1 MNDNDK
7 KGIWIYDYLYSIEDF
22 NLNDIII
29 YSIIKGFCSNGKMC
43 YATNSYFAQKIKK
56 NNDTARKSITKLFE
70 KGYIVSAKDFNHKS
84 NRVLTIT
91 DKIDSYLKSLGG
103 LLENN
108 RIPLVKNNRVPL
120 VKISNNN
127 INNKKENN
135 INNNKENNIYI
146 SFKAY
151 QYLKNNY
158 RLKIDEWEKQNKNS
172 ISNYSN
178 FLEYFEIK
186 VEEEQIELS
195 LNKLLGRLSR
205 LKYNWKPR
213 DSFNSYD
220 NLPVKKFRRIN

>member
-7 KGIWIYDYLYSIEDF
+7 KGIWVYDYLYSIVDF

-70 KGYIVSAKDFNHKS
+70 KGYIVSAEDFNHKS

-91 DKIDSYLKSLGG
+91 NKIDSYLKSLEES
-103 LLENN
+103 LENT
-108 RIPLVKNNRVPL
+108 RLPLVKNNRVPL
-120 VKISNNN
+120 AKISN
-127 INNKKENN
+127 NN
-135 INNNKENNIYI
+135 INNNKENNIYKG
-146 SFKAY
+146 FKAY

-158 RLKIDEWEKQNKNS
+158 ESKIDEWEKQNKKS
-172 ISNYSN
+172 ISNYST

-186 VEEEQIELS
+186 VQEEQIELS
-195 LNKLLGRLSR
+195 PNKLLGRLSR

-213 DSFNSYD
+213 ESYNSYD
-220 NLPVKKFRRIN
+220 NLPVKKYVRIG